1 MTDLAK
7 FVFKQTGFLRSHEVK
22 DALEPIDPSAALGID
37 SEVRPATAACS
48 QYPPQGQR
56 PSHSAL
62 VLAL

>member
-48 QYPPQGQR
+48 QYPP
-56 PSHSAL
+56 
-62 VLAL
+62 